1 MGHSRVRAKVRRRKV
16 AALAAYS
23 KQFTVKN
30 IKKGISEVVNH
41 KRYGADMGIPK
52 DKLITSP
59 YSGIQYVMTNPHP
72 IHGEKYGI
80 TVTGYDWVPID
91 EYKASTGLLW
101 EHKKYPQPKRL
112 HKKYK
117 KKYYCKRVY
126 SNKIRNGGIAII
138 HSHNSSNTIRKM
150 RKHTSDYTAFEN
162 FPYTLPKMNRVQYM
176 EKLVQHKL
184 AKWERK
190 NVCPEAMF
198 TEDVEKWK
206 QERENMKERFRDF
219 VVSIYDKLHLT
230 GRFVVAK
237 DNYTEEKIA
246 EIKDVDGE
254 GHKINDLPK
263 TSKLI
268 KKAQKITNET
278 KQKRPNLVATNLK
291 DHKKQKGRIILPEA
305 A

>member
-1 MGHSRVRAKVRRRKV
+1 MGHSRVRIKVRRRKV

-23 KQFTVKN
+23 RQFTVKN

-41 KRYGADMGIPK
+41 KRYGTEIPK

-72 IHGEKYGI
+72 IYGEKYGV

-91 EYKASTGLLW
+91 EYKANNGLLW

-112 HKKYK
+112 HKKQK
-117 KKYYCKRVY
+117 EKAVSCKTSLTHTR
-126 SNKIRNGGIAII
+126 ILIE
-138 HSHNSSNTIRKM
+138 RK
-150 RKHTSDYTAFEN
+150 SE
-162 FPYTLPKMNRVQYM
+162 FPSYILPKMNRVQYM
-176 EKLVQHKL
+176 EKLVEHKL

-190 NVCPEAMF
+190 NVCPAEMF

-206 QERENMKERFRDF
+206 QERETMKERFRDF

-237 DNYTEEKIA
+237 DKYTEEKVA

-254 GHKINDLPK
+254 GHHINDLPK

-278 KQKRPNLVATNLK
+278 KAKRQNLVATNLK
-291 DHKKQKGRIILPEA
+291 DHKKQKGRIILPQA

>member
-1 MGHSRVRAKVRRRKV
+1 MGHSRVRIKVRRRKV

-23 KQFTVKN
+23 RQFTVKN

-41 KRYGADMGIPK
+41 KRYGTEIPK

-59 YSGIQYVMTNPHP
+59 YTGIQYVMTNPHP
-72 IHGEKYGI
+72 IHGEKYGV

-91 EYKASTGLLW
+91 EYKASNGLLW
-101 EHKKYPQPKRL
+101 EHKRYKQPKRL
-112 HKKYK
+112 IKCK
-117 KKYYCKRVY
+117 KKMKQ
-126 SNKIRNGGIAII
+126 KGTAII
-138 HSHNSSNTIRKM
+138 PARN
-150 RKHTSDYTAFEN
+150 DFFAFMKFSKKTRNKVHPMWTPE
-162 FPYTLPKMNRVQYM
+162 KMNKVQYM
-176 EKLVQHKL
+176 EKLVEHKL
-184 AKWERK
+184 AKWEHK

-198 TEDVEKWK
+198 TEDVAKWK
-206 QERENMKERFRDF
+206 QEREIMKERFRDF

-237 DNYTEEKIA
+237 DKYTEELVA

-254 GHKINDLPK
+254 GHHINDLPK

-278 KQKRPNLVATNLK
+278 KAKRQNLVATNLK
-291 DHKKQKGRIILPEA
+291 DHKKQKGRIILPQA

>member
-1 MGHSRVRAKVRRRKV
+1 MGHSRVRIKVRRRKV

-30 IKKGISEVVNH
+30 NT
-41 KRYGADMGIPK
+41 IPK
-52 DKLITSP
+52 SDKEFFMIPFSSKNIDTTGKYWFVP
-59 YSGIQYVMTNPHP
+59 GVPGAMFIKHEKPNPETGNRYVMVD
-72 IHGEKYGI
+72 Y
-80 TVTGYDWVPID
+80 
-91 EYKASTGLLW
+91 SW

-112 HKKYK
+112 HKKQK
-117 KKYYCKRVY
+117 EKTVSCKT
-126 SNKIRNGGIAII
+126 SLT
-138 HSHNSSNTIRKM
+138 HTILLPARK
-150 RKHTSDYTAFEN
+150 SE
-162 FPYTLPKMNRVQYM
+162 FPDYTLPKMNKVQYM
-176 EKLVQHKL
+176 EKLVQHKM

-190 NVCPEAMF
+190 NVCPETMF

-206 QERENMKERFRDF
+206 QERENAVQRFRDF

-237 DNYTEEKIA
+237 DNYTEEKVA

-254 GHKINDLPK
+254 GHHINDLPK

-278 KQKRPNLVATNLK
+278 KAKRQNLVATNLK
-291 DHKKQKGRIILPEA
+291 DHKKQKGRIILPQA

>member
-41 KRYGADMGIPK
+41 KRYGTEIPK
-52 DKLITSP
+52 EMLITNP
-59 YSGIQYVMTNPHP
+59 YTGHQFVMTNPHP
-72 IHGEKYGI
+72 IYGEKYGI
-80 TVTGYDWVPID
+80 VVTGHDWVPID
-91 EYKASTGLLW
+91 EYKASDGLLW
-101 EHKKYPQPKRL
+101 EHKKYPQPKSYWNKVIDGKPTMVKSTSL
-112 HKKYK
+112 HKDP
-117 KKYYCKRVY
+117 V
-126 SNKIRNGGIAII
+126 
-138 HSHNSSNTIRKM
+138 
-150 RKHTSDYTAFEN
+150 
-162 FPYTLPKMNRVQYM
+162 KMNRVQYM
-176 EKLVQHKL
+176 ENLVEHKL

-190 NVCPEAMF
+190 NVCPETMF

-237 DNYTEEKIA
+237 DNYTEEKVA

-254 GHKINDLPK
+254 GHHINDLPK

>member
-1 MGHSRVRAKVRRRKV
+1 MGHSRVRIKVRRRKV

-23 KQFTVKN
+23 RQFTVKN
-30 IKKGISEVVNH
+30 TKKGISEVVNH
-41 KRYGADMGIPK
+41 KRYGTEIPK
-52 DKLITSP
+52 EMLITNP
-59 YSGIQYVMTNPHP
+59 YTGHQFVMTNPHP
-72 IHGEKYGI
+72 IYGEKYGI
-80 TVTGYDWVPID
+80 VVTGHDWVPVD

-112 HKKYK
+112 HKKQK
-117 KKYYCKRVY
+117 EKVVSCKTSLTHTR
-126 SNKIRNGGIAII
+126 ILPA
-138 HSHNSSNTIRKM
+138 RK
-150 RKHTSDYTAFEN
+150 SE
-162 FPYTLPKMNRVQYM
+162 FPDYTLPKMNKVQYM
-176 EKLVQHKL
+176 EKLVQHKI

-206 QERENMKERFRDF
+206 QERENAVQRFRDF

-237 DNYTEEKIA
+237 DNYSEEKVA
-246 EIKDVDGE
+246 EIKDINGE
-254 GHKINDLPK
+254 GHRVNELPK
-263 TSKLI
+263 DSPLI
-268 KKAQKITNET
+268 KKAQKITNEV
-278 KQKRPNLVATNLK
+278 KSKRQNLVATNLK

>member
-1 MGHSRVRAKVRRRKV
+1 MGHSRVRIEVRRRKV

-30 IKKGISEVVNH
+30 TKKGISEMVNH
-41 KRYGADMGIPK
+41 KRYGTEIPK
-52 DKLITSP
+52 EMLITNP
-59 YSGIQYVMTNPHP
+59 YTGHQFVMTNPHP
-72 IHGEKYGI
+72 IYGEKYGI
-80 TVTGYDWVPID
+80 VVTGHDWVPVE
-91 EYKASTGLLW
+91 EYKTDSGLLW

-112 HKKYK
+112 IKAKKRTGK
-117 KKYYCKRVY
+117 GGRLIREKR
-126 SNKIRNGGIAII
+126 NDFLQFK
-138 HSHNSSNTIRKM
+138 
-150 RKHTSDYTAFEN
+150 N
-162 FPYTLPKMNRVQYM
+162 FPYTLPKMNKVQYM
-176 EKLVQHKL
+176 EKLVQHKI

-206 QERENMKERFRDF
+206 QERENAVQRFRDF

-237 DNYTEEKIA
+237 DNYSEEKIA
-246 EIKDVDGE
+246 EIKDINGE
-254 GHKINDLPK
+254 GHRVNELPK
-263 TSKLI
+263 DSPLI
-268 KKAQKITNET
+268 KKAQKITNEV
-278 KQKRPNLVATNLK
+278 KSKRQNLVATNLK

>member
-1 MGHSRVRAKVRRRKV
+1 MGHSRVRIKVRRRKV

-23 KQFTVKN
+23 RQFTVKN

-41 KRYGADMGIPK
+41 KRYGTEVPK
-52 DKLITSP
+52 DMIIKSP
-59 YSGIQYVMTNPHP
+59 YSGIEYVMTNPHP
-72 IHGEKYGI
+72 IHGEKYGV

-91 EYKASTGLLW
+91 EYKASIGMLW
-101 EHKKYPQPKRL
+101 EHKKYPQVKSLR
-112 HKKYK
+112 KKYK
-117 KKYYCKRVY
+117 KKYY
-126 SNKIRNGGIAII
+126 NKGTHI
-138 HSHNSSNTIRKM
+138 IRKIIE
-150 RKHTSDYTAFEN
+150 HPSDYTSFKN

-176 EKLVQHKL
+176 EKLVEHKL

-190 NVCPEAMF
+190 NVCPAEMF
-198 TEDVEKWK
+198 TEDIEKWK
-206 QERENMKERFRDF
+206 QLRETAKERFRDF

-230 GRFVVAK
+230 GRFVVAEDK
-237 DNYTEEKIA
+237 YTEEPVA
-246 EIKDVDGE
+246 EIKDVNGE
-254 GHKINDLPK
+254 GHHINDLPK

-268 KKAQKITNET
+268 KKAQKITNKT

>member
-1 MGHSRVRAKVRRRKV
+1 MGHSRVRIKVRRRKV

-23 KQFTVKN
+23 RQFTVKN
-30 IKKGISEVVNH
+30 VKKGISEVVNH
-41 KRYGADMGIPK
+41 KRYGTEIPK
-52 DKLITSP
+52 EMLITNP
-59 YSGIQYVMTNPHP
+59 YTGHQFVMTNPHP
-72 IHGEKYGI
+72 IYGEKYGI
-80 TVTGYDWVPID
+80 VITGYDWIPVE
-91 EYKASTGLLW
+91 EYKANSGLLW
-101 EHKKYPQPKRL
+101 ERKKYPQPKRL
-112 HKKYK
+112 HKKQK
-117 KKYYCKRVY
+117 EKVVSCKTSLTHTRILPV
-126 SNKIRNGGIAII
+126 
-138 HSHNSSNTIRKM
+138 RK
-150 RKHTSDYTAFEN
+150 SE
-162 FPYTLPKMNRVQYM
+162 FPDYTLPKMNRVQYM
-176 EKLVQHKL
+176 EKLVEHKL

-190 NVCPEAMF
+190 NVCPAEMF

-206 QERENMKERFRDF
+206 HEREIMKERFRDF

-237 DNYTEEKIA
+237 DNYTEEKVA
-246 EIKDVDGE
+246 EIKDVNGE
-254 GHKINDLPK
+254 GHKVNDLPK

>member
-1 MGHSRVRAKVRRRKV
+1 MKNYRIIMGKKIHVNQLASYSRK
-16 AALAAYS
+16 
-23 KQFTVKN
+23 FTVSN
-30 IKKGISEVVNH
+30 TKKGISPVIAH
-41 KRYGADMGIPK
+41 KRVGGDIPK

-59 YSGIQYVMTNPHP
+59 YTGIQYVMTNPHP

-80 TVTGYDWVPID
+80 TVTGYDWVPVD
-91 EYKASTGLLW
+91 EYKANTGLLW

-112 HKKYK
+112 HKKQK
-117 KKYYCKRVY
+117 EKTVSCKTSLTHTRLL
-126 SNKIRNGGIAII
+126 SA
-138 HSHNSSNTIRKM
+138 RK
-150 RKHTSDYTAFEN
+150 SEFPDYTI
-162 FPYTLPKMNRVQYM
+162 PKMNKVQYM
-176 EKLVQHKL
+176 EKLVEHKL

-206 QERENMKERFRDF
+206 QERETMKERFRDF

-237 DNYTEEKIA
+237 DKYTEEPVA

-254 GHKINDLPK
+254 GHHINDLPK

-278 KQKRPNLVATNLK
+278 KAKRQNLVATNLK
-291 DHKKQKGRIILPEA
+291 DHKKQKGRIILPQA